1 MNPSKID
8 IDRNIS
14 KLRVNSS
21 EFLKLDKTNLISM
34 LEQTIENI
42 KTMSYYW
49 ATLSSEK
56 KGHLTKSKEG
66 EEWIGGP
73 FSSIYAIQ
81 YFIEYLQNDDGL
93 DINKFDDFT
102 KSYKVFPTK
111 NIEKLLFPFL
121 EAEVRFGKNLNFDQI
136 NKYRG
141 FSNRFE
147 NNKPKIT
154 LILGAGNVSS
164 IPVLDALFHM
174 IAYKSVIYLKLNP
187 VNDYLYPIFTQI
199 FEPFISRGF
208 MIITKGDMEASE
220 YLTIHDGFQQTH
232 LTGSNYTYENIVYGR
247 TLSEK
252 ERSLKTL
259 SKMNKKPIT
268 SELGNVTP
276 IIVHPGN
283 WSRSEIK
290 HQAKKIV
297 TAKLNNS
304 GFNCIAAQVI
314 VLPKGWKH
322 TTKLKTD
329 IKRYLRDIGDAT
341 SYYPGSIEN
350 LNELINSSNYEQIN
364 NLTCST
370 PFLISNLDIEK
381 EYGNKEVWS
390 TALFFKEIP
399 YNSYEDFCSNSVDYV
414 NKELWGNLGASVLIK
429 NHKKKKNEHILNS
442 YVENLKYGTV
452 AINEWSALGFV
463 IPSLP
468 WGGYPGNR
476 DNDIQSGQG
485 YVHNSFLFESPQKG
499 IVYSKFRLSRLI
511 DPPWFVTNKKAHRIF
526 KNLTYYQATK
536 SKINL
541 IKLLFSTLI

>member
-21 EFLKLDKTNLISM
+21 EFLNLDNSNIITM

-42 KTMSYYW
+42 KTISYYW
-49 ATLSSEK
+49 ATLASEK
-56 KGHLTKSKEG
+56 KGILNKSKEG

-73 FSSIYAIQ
+73 FACIYAIQ
-81 YFIEYLQNDDGL
+81 YFIETLSNDNDL
-93 DINKFDDFT
+93 DRTKYDDT
-102 KSYKVFPTK
+102 KKSYQVFPTK

-121 EAEVRFGKNLNFDQI
+121 EGEVRFAKNLNFEQI
-136 NKYRG
+136 NQFRG
-141 FSNRFE
+141 FANRFK

-164 IPVLDALFHM
+164 IPILDALFHM

-187 VNDYLYPIFTQI
+187 VNEYLLPIFNQV
-199 FEPFISRGF
+199 FDPFISRGY
-208 MIITKGDMEASE
+208 MIISEGDIEASK
-220 YLTIHDGFQQTH
+220 YLTKHDGFHHTH

-247 TLSEK
+247 TLNDK

-259 SKMNKKPIT
+259 TKVNKKSIT

-283 WSRSEIK
+283 WSRSEIR

-314 VLPKGWKH
+314 VLPKGWKY
-322 TTKLKTD
+322 TQKLKND
-329 IKRYLRDIGDAT
+329 ILYYLKKMGDTT
-341 SYYPGSIEN
+341 SYYPGATDSLNN
-350 LNELINSSNYEQIN
+350 LKDTDNYDQIN
-364 NLTCST
+364 DISCST
-370 PFLISNLDIEK
+370 PFLVTDLDLEK
-381 EYGNKEVWS
+381 EYANKEVWS
-390 TALFFKEIP
+390 TALYFKEIH
-399 YNSYEDFCSNSVDYV
+399 YASYEEYCTNTVDYV
-414 NKELWGNLGASVLIK
+414 NNELWGNLGVTVLLK
-429 NHKKKKNEHILNS
+429 NHKKKTNEKILNT
-442 YVENLKYGTV
+442 YVENLNYGTV

-463 IPSLP
+463 IPTLP
-468 WGGYPGNR
+468 WGGYPGNK

-485 YVHNSFLFESPQKG
+485 YVHNSLLFESPQKG
-499 IVYSKFRLSRLI
+499 IVYSKFRLSPII

-536 SKINL
+536 SKVNL
-541 IKLLFSTLI
+541 IKLIFSTVI